1 MAADAWESWRIVEP
15 VLACSWEDLLAAE
28 LDGDHLSLAD
38 FPP

>member
-1 MAADAWESWRIVEP
+1 MAADTGESWRIVEP

-28 LDGDHLSLAD
+28 LDVDHLSPVD

>member
-1 MAADAWESWRIVEP
+1 MAADAGESWRIVQP

-28 LDGDHLSLAD
+28 LDVDHLCHPG